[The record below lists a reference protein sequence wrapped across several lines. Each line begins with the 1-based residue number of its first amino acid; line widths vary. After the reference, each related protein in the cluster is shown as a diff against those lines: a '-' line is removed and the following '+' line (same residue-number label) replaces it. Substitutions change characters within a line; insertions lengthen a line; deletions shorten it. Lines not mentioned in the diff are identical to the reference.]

1 MQQNT
6 FLNLLNPEQKL
17 AVTHI
22 DGPVMVIAGPG
33 TGKTQILASRVAQIL
48 AMTDS
53 SAHNLLCLT
62 YTEAGTIAMRKR
74 LLSLIGHDAHRVA
87 IHTFHGFCNRVIQD
101 NSEHFNYKEL
111 DPISELEK
119 IELISDIAI
128 HLDKSHPLKK
138 MKGNVGYLVGALSK
152 LFDWMKMENVTPE
165 DIQKQVEKLKV
176 DMLEDESFKYKR
188 AHKNFVKGDLKID
201 QYNKAEKKLND
212 LASAAHLFVEYEQ
225 QMDLSNRYDYAD
237 MILWVIDLFGKDSN
251 VLADYQEQFQYFL
264 VDEFQDTSGAQNA
277 VLSLLLNF
285 WDKPNVFVVG
295 DDDQSIYRFQ
305 GAEVKNV
312 VDFASNNKDHLKSIL
327 LQTNYR
333 SGQFILDAAKSV
345 INNNGGR
352 LVNLIDGLDKNLKA
366 ASNKNGQNPEVVSLD
381 NPYMEAI
388 WIAEDIKTKIQ
399 QGQNPVDFAVIYGKH
414 AHGELIAQLLHHEE
428 IPVYLKRAQNVLS
441 ADTVSRLIHILRYI
455 QKELRFPFSGDFEL
469 FGLLHF
475 PYFEIP
481 SIVLARLSYFINKN
495 RQKYPNWRSVIAE
508 IDTLKLDDLRFTE
521 AHVRQ
526 LKQASKTIEDLIS
539 FASLHSPNMTARK
552 VLDSLQLSQAAF
564 EQNQFTFELESIIS
578 FLNFVESENSKAPN
592 TSLEQLLRKLEL
604 MEKHRI
610 SLSKESIVYDK
621 LGVNMLTA
629 HSSKGLEFKNVYII
643 HCVESAWE
651 KHKKPGSPFG
661 VNKLYGSDDN
671 LAREEELR
679 RLFYVAM
686 TRAEESLTLTY
697 YIEDAKGKEQ
707 SRSMFIDEVLNSES
721 TNYRHEVVTEKV
733 SLDKLTNVF
742 IKNAAHT
749 IDLLDPPF
757 LEAYLE
763 TYKLSVS
770 HLNSYIEC
778 PTRFYFQ
785 NILRVPSAKN
795 VYMSFGIAVH
805 NALDQIIKVL
815 NTEPD
820 KFNIQTVQELYTYYL
835 KRERSVFTE
844 KEFEDFTVLGK
855 SVLEEYLTQ
864 KKSDWEQ
871 LDKIETEVN
880 IDRVV
885 VDGVPIT
892 GKLDKIEFD
901 GKTVNVVDYKTGDAL
916 NGSKKINP
924 PSATAAE
931 DDTLAKRFGG
941 PYWRQIMF
949 YSLLV
954 NNDTTRDYTMVS
966 GEMDFVEP
974 NEQGQLVSKKVFINE
989 ETQAQIKTMIKSV
1002 FDKIQNKEF
1011 ANGCMKP
1018 DCYWCSFIQKTHI
1031 K

>member
-1 MQQNT
+1 MQKNT

-48 AMTDS
+48 EITDS

-101 NSEHFNYKEL
+101 NAEHFNYKDL
-111 DPISELEK
+111 DPINDLEK

-128 HLDKSHPLKK
+128 HLDQSHPLKK
-138 MKGNVGYLVGALSK
+138 MKGNVGYLVTALSK
-152 LFDWMKMENVTPE
+152 LFDWMKMENVSPE
-165 DIQKQVEKLKV
+165 TIQQQVAILKQ
-176 DMLEDESFKYKR
+176 DMTEDESFRYKK
-188 AHKNFVKGDLKID
+188 AYKNFVKGDLKID
-201 QYNKAEKKLND
+201 KYEKAEKKLND
-212 LASAAHLFVEYEQ
+212 LEAAALLFFEYEQ
-225 QMDLSNRYDYAD
+225 KMAASNRYDYAD
-237 MILWVIDLFGKDSN
+237 MILWVIDLFKKESS

-277 VLSLLLNF
+277 VLQLLLNY

-312 VDFASNNKDHLKSIL
+312 IDFASDYRKHLKSIL

-345 INNNGGR
+345 INNNAGR
-352 LVNLIDGLDKNLKA
+352 LVNLIDGLDKNLKSSSGA
-366 ASNKNGQNPEVVSLD
+366 NGQKPKIVSLD

-388 WIAEDIKTKIQ
+388 WVSEDIKAKIKA
-399 QGQNPVDFAVIYGKH
+399 GQDPKDFAVIYAKH
-414 AHGELIAQLLHHEE
+414 VHGDLLAQLLYHEG
-428 IPVYLKRAQNVLS
+428 IPVFLKRAKNVLNS
-441 ADTVSRLIHILRYI
+441 DTVSRLVHILKYLN
-455 QKELRFPFSGDFEL
+455 KELRYPFSGDFEL

-481 SIVLARLSYFINKN
+481 SIVLARLSYFINRN
-495 RQKYPNWRSVIAE
+495 RDTYPNWRHVLSE
-508 IDTLKLDDLRFTE
+508 IDGLQLADLKFSDT
-521 AHVRQ
+521 HVKQ
-526 LKQASKTIEDLIS
+526 LKHVSNTIEELIL
-539 FASLHSPNMTARK
+539 FASMHSPNMVVRK
-552 VLDSLQLSQAAF
+552 VLDSLKLSQSAF
-564 EQNQFTFELESIIS
+564 ESNQFTFELESIIS
-578 FLNFVESENSKAPN
+578 FLNFVDSECAKTSN

-604 MEKHRI
+604 MDKHRI
-610 SLSKESIVYDK
+610 SLSKENIVYDK
-621 LGVNMLTA
+621 SGVNLITA

-651 KHKKPGSPFG
+651 KQRKPGSPFG
-661 VNKLYGSDDN
+661 VNKLYGSDDI
-671 LAREEELR
+671 LAREEEVR

-686 TRAEESLTLTY
+686 TRAEDSLTLTY
-697 YIEDAKGKEQ
+697 FNEDPKGKEQ
-707 SRSMFIDEVLNSES
+707 SRTMFVDEVLNAEAIDYAHELVPES
-721 TNYRHEVVTEKV
+721 I
-733 SLDKLTNVF
+733 SLNKLTQVF
-742 IKNAAHT
+742 IQNEVHT

-757 LEAYLE
+757 LETYFDS
-763 TYKLSVS
+763 YKLSVS
-770 HLNSYIEC
+770 HLNSYLEC

-805 NALDQIIKVL
+805 NALDQIIKTL
-815 NTEPD
+815 NSERD
-820 KFNIQTVQELYTYYL
+820 KFTIQTIQELYAYYL

-844 KEFEDFTVLGK
+844 KEFEDFSALGK
-855 SVLEEYLTQ
+855 SVLEEYLQ
-864 KKSDWEQ
+864 HSKSSWLA
-871 LDKIETEVN
+871 LDKIESEVN

-885 VDGVPIT
+885 VEGVPIT

-901 GKTVNVVDYKTGDAL
+901 GKTVNVVDYKTGDAV
-916 NGSKKINP
+916 NGSRKINP
-924 PSATAAE
+924 PVEDATVE
-931 DDTLAKRFGG
+931 DSLEKRYGG

-949 YSLLV
+949 YALLV
-954 NNDTTRDYTMVS
+954 NNDKTRDYQMIS
-966 GEMDFVEP
+966 GEMAFVEP
-974 NEQGQLVSKKVFINE
+974 DEKGQFISKKVFINPE
-989 ETQAQIKTMIKSV
+989 NETQIKGLVKSV
-1002 FDKIQNKEF
+1002 YEKIINREF

-1018 DCYWCSFIQKTHI
+1018 DCYWCSFIQKTYQ